1 MTPRILIATLFIL
14 SLGAWAHAEMNMGL
28 GVMGFQA
35 WKASRVEE
43 AKTQLER
50 LQAEPNSEKM
60 PTQKPTDTKGQTAR
74 GTEERAPKLGRPD
87 QHLSQAQLN
96 YEIAQELS
104 VNDYFVLYLSQFKE
118 RSALT
123 EAARKLSVEE
133 TADLMAAY
141 QKALLANGASE
152 TGIPSS
158 LSSGLVSG
166 STSKTARP

>member
-1 MTPRILIATLFIL
+1 M
-14 SLGAWAHAEMNMGL
+14 
-28 GVMGFQA
+28 
-35 WKASRVEE
+35 
-43 AKTQLER
+43 
-50 LQAEPNSEKM
+50 
-60 PTQKPTDTKGQTAR
+60 
-74 GTEERAPKLGRPD
+74 GRPD